1 MKTIAILAAAFFAA
15 APLAA
20 QDPVRPDTTAKPAVP
35 DSVLRDTLG
44 GRARGQDP
52 IRVDSAAPV
61 IVDSANPTITPP
73 VATPPVV
80 DPAAPNAAVPDAAV
94 PDAAAPPAEVPAV
107 PDAAQADSAR
117 PDSLELPKADEPMN
131 SDKPMDSDKPK
142 NEPPAAAPDADVP
155 AASAGALPSGWSSRG
170 DETRELAGV
179 SFATMGDGFH
189 VTTGPAGIFYRA
201 EDKVQNNF
209 HAEAELTQTKAPEH
223 PEAYGLFFGGTGL
236 EGTGQKYTY
245 FLVRGDGQFTI
256 KQRNADI
263 VNTVVDW
270 TSNAAV
276 AQADAEGKAT
286 NTLTIDA
293 KGETIT
299 FGANGQT
306 LHTMDVRPDQ
316 VNGIVGLRV
325 NHNLDV
331 HVDKFEVDDQ

>member
-1 MKTIAILAAAFFAA
+1 MKTIAILAAALFAA

-44 GRARGQDP
+44 GRARGQEP
-52 IRVDSAAPV
+52 IPVDTAAPI
-61 IVDSANPTITPP
+61 IVDSANPAVTPP
-73 VATPPVV
+73 VTPPVV
-80 DPAAPNAAVPDAAV
+80 DPAAPDAAVPDAAV
-94 PDAAAPPAEVPAV
+94 PEAEVPAE
-107 PDAAQADSAR
+107 PDSAMPDSAK
-117 PDSLELPKADEPMN
+117 PDSLELPKADEPM
-131 SDKPMDSDKPK
+131 DSDKTMQ
-142 NEPPAAAPDADVP
+142 EAPPPSADPDVP
-155 AASAGALPSGWSSRG
+155 AVSAGALPPGWSARG
-170 DETRELAGV
+170 DKTREIAGV
-179 SFATMGDGFH
+179 AFSTMGDGFH

-201 EDKVQNNF
+201 EDAVENNF

-223 PEAYGLFFGGTGL
+223 AEAYGLFFGGTGL
-236 EGTGQKYTY
+236 ESTGQKYTY

-270 TSNAAV
+270 TPNAAV
-276 AQADAEGKAT
+276 VQADAEGKAT

-316 VNGIVGLRV
+316 MNGIVGLRV

-331 HVDKFEVDDQ
+331 HVGRFEVDDQ

>member
-1 MKTIAILAAAFFAA
+1 MKTIAILAAALFAA

-20 QDPVRPDTTAKPAVP
+20 QDPVRPDTTVQPAVP

-44 GRARGQDP
+44 GRARGQEP

-61 IVDSANPTITPP
+61 IVDSANPTVTPP
-73 VATPPVV
+73 VAAPPVV
-80 DPAAPNAAVPDAAV
+80 DPAAPDAAAPDAAV
-94 PDAAAPPAEVPAV
+94 PALPPVADPAM
-107 PDAAQADSAR
+107 P
-117 PDSLELPKADEPMN
+117 
-131 SDKPMDSDKPK
+131 DSDKP
-142 NEPPAAAPDADVP
+142 EAVPEATPDADMPV
-155 AASAGALPSGWSSRG
+155 AGGGALPAGWSARG
-170 DETRELAGV
+170 DKTKELADV

-189 VTTGPAGIFYRA
+189 VTTGPAGIYYRTA
-201 EDKVQNNF
+201 DKVENNF

-223 PEAYGLFFGGTGL
+223 PEAYGVFFGGTGL

-245 FLVRGDGQFTI
+245 FLVRGDGQFTVR
-256 KQRNADI
+256 QRNADI

-270 TSNAAV
+270 TPNAAV
-276 AQADAEGKAT
+276 IQADAEGKAT

-316 VNGIVGLRV
+316 MNGVVGLRV

-331 HVDKFEVDDQ
+331 HVSKFDVDDQK

>member
-1 MKTIAILAAAFFAA
+1 MKTIAILAAALFAA

-20 QDPVRPDTTAKPAVP
+20 QDPVRPDTTVQPAVP

-44 GRARGQDP
+44 GRARGQEP
-52 IRVDSAAPV
+52 IQVDSAAPV
-61 IVDSANPTITPP
+61 IVDSANPTVTPP
-73 VATPPVV
+73 VAAPPVV
-80 DPAAPNAAVPDAAV
+80 DPAAPDAAAPDAAV
-94 PDAAAPPAEVPAV
+94 PALPPVADPAM
-107 PDAAQADSAR
+107 PDAAK
-117 PDSLELPKADEPMN
+117 PDAAEIPKADEPMN
-131 SDKPMDSDKPK
+131 ADKPAVVP
-142 NEPPAAAPDADVP
+142 EATPDADIPV
-155 AASAGALPSGWSSRG
+155 AGGGALPSGWSARG
-170 DETRELAGV
+170 DKTKELVDV

-189 VTTGPAGIFYRA
+189 VTTGPAGIYYRTD
-201 EDKVQNNF
+201 DKVQNNF

-245 FLVRGDGQFTI
+245 FLVRGDGQFTVR
-256 KQRNADI
+256 QRNADI

-270 TSNAAV
+270 TPNAAV
-276 AQADAEGKAT
+276 IQADAEGKAT

-316 VNGIVGLRV
+316 MNGVVGLRV

-331 HVDKFEVDDQ
+331 HVNKFAVDDQK

>member
-1 MKTIAILAAAFFAA
+1 MKTIAILAAALFAA

-44 GRARGQDP
+44 GRARGQEP

-61 IVDSANPTITPP
+61 IVDSANPTVTPP
-73 VATPPVV
+73 VAAPPVV
-80 DPAAPNAAVPDAAV
+80 DPAAPDTAAPDAAV
-94 PDAAAPPAEVPAV
+94 PALPPIADPAM
-107 PDAAQADSAR
+107 PDSAK
-117 PDSLELPKADEPMN
+117 PDSVEYPKADEPM
-131 SDKPMDSDKPK
+131 DSDKPDA
-142 NEPPAAAPDADVP
+142 EPEATPDADVP
-155 AASAGALPSGWSSRG
+155 AVGGGALPSGWSARG
-170 DETRELAGV
+170 DKTKELTGV
-179 SFATMGDGFH
+179 AFATMGDGFH

-201 EDKVQNNF
+201 EDQVENNF

-223 PEAYGLFFGGTGL
+223 AEAYGLFFGGTGL
-236 EGTGQKYTY
+236 ESTGQKYTY

-270 TSNAAV
+270 TPNAAV
-276 AQADAEGKAT
+276 VKADAEGKAT
-286 NTLTIDA
+286 NTLAIDA
-293 KGETIT
+293 KGETII

-306 LHTMDVRPDQ
+306 LHTMDVRPEQ
-316 VNGIVGLRV
+316 MNGIVGLRV

-331 HVDKFEVDDQ
+331 HVNKFDVDDQQ